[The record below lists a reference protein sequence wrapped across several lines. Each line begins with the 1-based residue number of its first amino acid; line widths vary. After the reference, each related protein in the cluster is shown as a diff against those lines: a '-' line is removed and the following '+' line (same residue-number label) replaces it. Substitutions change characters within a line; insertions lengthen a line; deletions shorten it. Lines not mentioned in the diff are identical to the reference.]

1 VNEGI
6 DLREVLDSIFAF
18 VAILSPDGVLLEVNR
33 APLEPAGLK
42 REDVIGKPFVE
53 TYWWSSRPESQAQ
66 LRRALDAAARGDV
79 VREDFEVRITED
91 RILTVDGVFTP
102 LKNNAGEVYRLVAS
116 GLDITE
122 RKRAERALRLTEERF
137 RQIAESI
144 HEVFWLT
151 NPETGEVLYVSPA
164 YEAIWGRPRESFNNR
179 VDAIHPEDR
188 ARVVSVSKTRP
199 VRGEY
204 EQEYRIVRPD
214 GTIRW
219 VRERAS
225 PVGDRDARVLLVAGV
240 AEDITER
247 RDLEAQLRQAHKM
260 EGIGQLAAGV
270 AHDFNNLLTV
280 ITGYSD
286 LVIASL
292 APGDPNREALQEIRK
307 AGTSSAALTR
317 QLLAFSRKQL
327 LAPRVLALND
337 VVRDTT
343 AMLRRVIGDDVRLV
357 CVLDSGAGTVRVD
370 PVQMEQVLLNL
381 GANARD
387 AMPRGGTLTI
397 ETKDVELDSAY
408 AHANAGVSPG
418 PYVMLAMADSGAGI
432 SEETQRHLFEPFFTT
447 KGPGQGSGLGLAV
460 VHGFIKQ
467 SDGHVEVTSTEGVG
481 TTFRIFLP
489 RVQPVVG
496 PPGSAAPAGP
506 RGTETILLVE
516 DDQAVRALT
525 RRVLERYGYT
535 VLDTGDG
542 HEALQMAASRDGPIH
557 LLVTDVEMPRM
568 AGRVVAERLL
578 TKRPA
583 TKVLY
588 FSGYTDDS
596 MVRHS
601 ISHDMI
607 HFLQKPFSME
617 ALALKVREALTG

>member
-53 TYWWSSRPESQAQ
+53 TYWWASRPESQARLQ
-66 LRRALDAAARGDV
+66 RAVDAAARGEI
-79 VREDFEVRITED
+79 VREDFEVRITDD
-91 RILTVDGVFTP
+91 RMVTVDGVFTP
-102 LKNNAGEVYRLVAS
+102 LKNTDGEVYRLVAS

-122 RKRAERALRLTEERF
+122 RKRVETALRMTEERF
-137 RQIAESI
+137 RQIAETI

-151 NPETGEVLYVSPA
+151 NPETGDVLYVSPA
-164 YEAIWGRPRESFNNR
+164 YEAIWGRPRASFSSR

-188 ARVVSVSKTRP
+188 ARVVDTYRTRSV
-199 VRGEY
+199 GGDY
-204 EQEYRIVRPD
+204 DQEYRIVRPD
-214 GTIRW
+214 GTTRW

-225 PVGDRDARVLLVAGV
+225 PVGDPSVRARLVAGV

-247 RDLEAQLRQAHKM
+247 RDLDTQLRQSHKM

-286 LVIASL
+286 LVMASL
-292 APGDPNREALQEIRK
+292 APGDANREALTEIKK
-307 AGTSSAALTR
+307 AGTRSAALTR
-317 QLLAFSRKQL
+317 QLLAFSRKQV
-327 LAPRVLALND
+327 LAPKVLALND
-337 VVRDTT
+337 VVRDTM
-343 AMLRRVIGDDVRLV
+343 AMLRRVIGDEVRLV
-357 CVLDSGAGTVRVD
+357 CVLDSDGGNVRVD
-370 PVQMEQVLLNL
+370 PVQMEQALLNL
-381 GANARD
+381 GVNARD

-397 ETKDVELDSAY
+397 ETKDVELGSAST
-408 AHANAGVSPG
+408 HANAGVPPG
-418 PYVMLAMADSGAGI
+418 PYVMLAMADSGPGI
-432 SEETQRHLFEPFFTT
+432 SEEIQQHLFEPFYTT
-447 KGPGQGSGLGLAV
+447 GPGLGTGLGLAV

-467 SDGHVEVTSTEGVG
+467 SDGHVEVQSTKGVG

-489 RVQPVVG
+489 RVTPVVR
-496 PPGSAAPAGP
+496 PPGSAAPRGP
-506 RGTETILLVE
+506 GGTETILLVE

-542 HEALQMAASRDGPIH
+542 HEALRMAATLDGPIH

-568 AGRVVAERLL
+568 AGPVVAERLL
-578 TKRPA
+578 TVRPV

-601 ISHDMI
+601 ISHDTI

-617 ALALKVREALTG
+617 VLALKVREALSG